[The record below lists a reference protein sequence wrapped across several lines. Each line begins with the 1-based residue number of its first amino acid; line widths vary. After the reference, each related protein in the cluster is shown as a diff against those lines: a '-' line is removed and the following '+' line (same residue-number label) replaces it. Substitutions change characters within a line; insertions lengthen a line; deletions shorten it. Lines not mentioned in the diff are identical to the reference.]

1 METASQRRDRT
12 WPALPLEAWVDT
24 CQTLHLWTQVVGKT
38 RTALT
43 PWLNHSWHV
52 VLYLSDR
59 GLSTSAIP
67 YETGVITIEFDF
79 IDHVLSIRTSEGTL
93 RRLPLRPQS
102 VAKFYASVLSA
113 LAELGITFRLNDM
126 PCEIPNAI
134 RFTEDELHA
143 AYDREY
149 AYRFWRILLQVHRIF
164 SDFRTGFLGKCSPVH
179 FFWGSFDLAVTRF
192 SGKPAPLLPA
202 SGPLAA
208 VIREAYSHEVSSAGF
223 WPGSD
228 SIGYAAFFSYAYPE
242 PTGFRSFAVRPQAAR
257 YNRDL
262 GQFILPYDVV
272 RMAEDPDSVLM
283 EFLQSTYE
291 AAATA
296 GNWNRSALECPLG
309 VPGRP
314 RRLS

>member
-1 METASQRRDRT
+1 MEAASQRRDRT

-67 YETGVITIEFDF
+67 FETGVITIDFDF

-93 RRLPLRPQS
+93 RRVPLRPQS

-113 LAELGITFRLNDM
+113 LAKLGITIRLNDM

-149 AYRFWRILLQVHRIF
+149 AYRFWRILLQVHRVF
-164 SDFRTGFLGKCSPVH
+164 SEFRTGFLGKCSPVH
-179 FFWGSFDLAVTRF
+179 FFWGSFDLAVTQF
-192 SGKPAPLLPA
+192 SGNPAPLLPA

-208 VIREAYSHEVSSAGF
+208 VTREAYSHEVSSAGF

-228 SIGYAAFFSYAYPE
+228 NIGYAAFYSYAYPE
-242 PTGFRSFAVRPQAAR
+242 PTGFSSFAVRPQAAR
-257 YNRDL
+257 YNKDL

-272 RMAEDPDSVLM
+272 RMAEDPI
-283 EFLQSTYE
+283 
-291 AAATA
+291 
-296 GNWNRSALECPLG
+296 RC
-309 VPGRP
+309 
-314 RRLS
+314 